1 LNALFEL
8 PDEVVEITNW
18 LSPLNFNPIQEES
31 FAKHTDGTAK
41 AIFKSEGFTRWNAA
55 NEPAEEVIQEGKEA
69 RKFPPV
75 AKRLLWCPG
84 DRTFCSAFGI
94 PMLMS
99 LLSSWRWKNCSGV
112 RHL

>member
-1 LNALFEL
+1 MNGPFEL
-8 PDEVVEITNW
+8 LDEVVEIANW

-41 AIFKSEGFTRWNAA
+41 AIFKSEGFAKWNAA
-55 NEPAEEVIQEGKEA
+55 NGPAGEVIQQG
-69 RKFPPV
+69 RTFPPV

-84 DRTFCSAFGI
+84 DRASCSAFEI
-94 PMLMS
+94 PMLIAE
-99 LLSSWRWKNCSGV
+99 LFSWRWENRFGV